1 MQKIEFGDI
10 NRFFVSTGLFLI
22 GFALIIPYFYL
33 KEDFGLYINE
43 EDLAKFDIEIINII
57 QTKRTQV
64 ALLQK
69 IIPWLSLGLTVSGI
83 AISGIGIKRW
93 LKRQVKLDEKLEN
106 EVEKLKLEVKAST
119 PEERIVNAKK
129 ETAETN
135 IAEQLESSGEIIQTP
150 QTKGYLNYMAIEDKI
165 FNHFKSLKSPNF
177 ELIQQP
183 KIGNRF
189 FVDILL
195 KANTS
200 KFSDRIIEIKY
211 FQNQLPLSAI
221 QDSISKLSTYISYY
235 KQNTN
240 KRVIPILLIVYKSE
254 TLGKVRIAEYKRKI
268 LENAKGIPE
277 LQRLKVELIL
287 ESEIDK
293 FDIKKLLKK

>member
-10 NRFFVSTGLFLI
+10 NRFFVSIGLFLI

-33 KEDFGLYINE
+33 KEDFGLYLNP
-43 EDLAKFDIEIINII
+43 DKLAKFDIKIIEII
-57 QTKRTQV
+57 QTKTYQV
-64 ALLQK
+64 ALIQK
-69 IIPWLSLGLTVSGI
+69 IIPWLSVLLLILGMT
-83 AISGIGIKRW
+83 ISGIGIKRW
-93 LKRQVKLDEKLEN
+93 LKRQIKLDEKLDN
-106 EVEKLKLEVKAST
+106 EVAKLKLEVKAST
-119 PEERIVNAKK
+119 PKERIFNAKK
-129 ETAETN
+129 ATAESE
-135 IAEQLESSGEIIQTP
+135 IAEQLESGVVTIENSKTN
-150 QTKGYLNYMAIEDKI
+150 GYLNYMKIEDKF
-165 FNHFKSLKSPNF
+165 FNYFKAQKNPNF
-177 ELIQQP
+177 DVLQQA

-221 QDSISKLSTYISYY
+221 QDYITKLATYISYY
-235 KQNTN
+235 KQNTS

-254 TLGKVRIAEYKRKI
+254 SLGKARVAEYKRRI
-268 LENAKGIPE
+268 IENSKGIPE
-277 LQRLKVELIL
+277 LKRLKVELIL
-287 ESEIDK
+287 ESEMDK